1 MGVGFFGKLFSK
13 VSPTIKS
20 VKPTTDISGSV
31 KRTKKD
37 EFRKRYTA
45 LDEAENKI
53 KTGKKMMQEGQKT
66 RKNMVD
72 TNRAFQFKNIKS
84 YHAIE
89 PGENPKVK
97 YKGLLK
103 EKKAKGGRVG
113 RKFGNPKPKTNVEK
127 IKKAFDPKKSDL
139 NKDGKL
145 TSYEK
150 KRGMAIA
157 KAMRGRNKNV

>member
-1 MGVGFFGKLFSK
+1 
-13 VSPTIKS
+13 
-20 VKPTTDISGSV
+20 
-31 KRTKKD
+31 
-37 EFRKRYTA
+37 
-45 LDEAENKI
+45 
-53 KTGKKMMQEGQKT
+53 MMQEGQKT

-113 RKFGNPKPKTNVEK
+113 RKFGNPKPKTAVEK

-139 NKDGKL
+139 NKDGRL